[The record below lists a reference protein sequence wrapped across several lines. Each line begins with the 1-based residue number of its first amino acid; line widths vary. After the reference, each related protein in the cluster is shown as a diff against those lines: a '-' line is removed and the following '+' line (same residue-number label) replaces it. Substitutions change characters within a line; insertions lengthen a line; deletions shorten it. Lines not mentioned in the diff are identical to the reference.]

1 MIAPRPEVSG
11 TPLAMHGGR
20 LHRSD
25 AAGAA
30 PVVRHDFSV
39 CLNAFGPPP
48 VVVDA
53 IRDSRPDEYPD
64 PYCRAP
70 RAAAAARWG
79 RPIDELAFGAGATE
93 LIYAVC
99 FAYLRPGDHVL
110 VDAPAFGEY
119 ARAAALC
126 GARTQPVDA
135 PVDVGDDVRFRA
147 MIDAVRR
154 TGPRLV
160 FCAAPTSPFGTAIGR
175 DALGE
180 LAGACGAVGALLV
193 LDQAYDAFAAVP
205 LGTPALPGHRAVLH
219 LRSLTKEY
227 ALAGVRAAFAIGP
240 AEVVGAVER
249 VRVPWSASNAAQAAA
264 VAALGD
270 DGAAHAV
277 RTVAALRSEAVR
289 LAAAF
294 RHDGCEVRRS
304 TTHFFVARVGNAP
317 RVRAAL
323 LQGFGILVRDCSSFG
338 LPEWMR
344 VAARTAPENDALLA
358 ALRTLPLERPSFA
371 SSRQPHAND

>member
-1 MIAPRPEVSG
+1 MITPRSEVSG
-11 TPLAMHGGR
+11 TPIATHGGR
-20 LHRSD
+20 LD
-25 AAGAA
+25 WNDVAGAA
-30 PVVRHDFSV
+30 LVVRHDFSV

-48 VVVDA
+48 VVVRA
-53 IRDSRPDEYPD
+53 IRHSRPCEYPD

-79 RPIDELAFGAGATE
+79 RPVDELAFGAGAAE
-93 LIYAVC
+93 LIHAVC
-99 FAYLRPGDHVL
+99 FAFLRPGDKVL

-135 PVDVGDDVRFRA
+135 PIDVAGDVRFRT

-160 FCAAPTSPFGTAIGR
+160 FCAAPTSPFGAAIGR

-193 LDQAYDAFAAVP
+193 LDQAYDAFAAPP
-205 LGTPALPGHRAVLH
+205 LGTPALPGHPAVLH
-219 LRSLTKEY
+219 LRSMTKEY

-240 AEVVGAVER
+240 AVVVDAIER
-249 VRVPWSASNAAQAAA
+249 VRVPWSASSAAQAAA
-264 VAALGD
+264 VAALSD
-270 DGAAHAV
+270 NGAAYAV
-277 RTVAALRSEAVR
+277 RTVAALRREAVR
-289 LAAAF
+289 LTAAF
-294 RHDGCEVRRS
+294 RHRGCDVRRS

-317 RVRAAL
+317 RVRSAL
-323 LQGFGILVRDCSSFG
+323 LEGAGILVRDCSSFG
-338 LPEWMR
+338 LPEWIR
-344 VAARTAPENDALLA
+344 VAARTAPENDALLV
-358 ALRTLPLERPSFA
+358 ALRTLAFERPSFMP
-371 SSRQPHAND
+371 SNQPHADD